1 MKKSIVIVESP
12 AKARTIEKYLGK
24 NFRVRAS
31 AGHVRDLPP
40 RALGVDIRHG
50 FNPTY
55 RIIQGKESVVAGLKK
70 EAKSAD
76 VIYLAADPDR
86 EGEAICFHLAHELN
100 GQGDQPIYRILFNE
114 ITKTAIL
121 KALEHPSQI
130 DQDKVDAQQ
139 ARRILDRIV
148 GYKVSPLLWQK
159 VRKGLSAGR
168 VQTVAVRMI
177 VERECEIRAFQPEE
191 YWDFKVHLKGSEPP
205 PFEAKAFHLRGK
217 KFHIPN
223 QEEADALLDHLQTA
237 DFVVKSVTR
246 KERKRRPVPPFITS
260 KLQQEAV
267 RKLGFTVKKTMTLAQ
282 RLYEGIDLGDEGTVG
297 LITYMRTDSTRISDD
312 ALNEVRG
319 YITESFGEKYLPKD
333 PVRYRTKKG
342 AQDAH
347 EAIRP
352 TSVARHPDRVK
363 PFLERDLFRL
373 YSLIWNRFV
382 ACQMVPALFDQTELL
397 IGAGDVDFKVVG
409 SILKFDGFLK
419 LYRSD
424 EDDEAG
430 DSSSEG
436 KILPELT
443 EGEKLKVLELLREQK
458 FTQPP
463 PRFNEASL
471 VKALEE
477 KGIGRPSTYQQ
488 ILSVIMSRDY
498 VRKDEGRFA
507 ATELGEVVNDL
518 LIRYFNELFD
528 YDYTAKLERDLDSI
542 ESGEADWIETL
553 DGFYKGFKE
562 NLDHARTEMKNL
574 RREEVPTDEKC
585 ELCGSM
591 MVMRWGKFGRF
602 LSCAN
607 YPKCRNTRERKE
619 NESDPVE
626 APREV
631 CSKCGRPMVLK
642 RGRYGHFLACSGYPE
657 CKNTKQ
663 LIQKDGQ
670 TVAAQE
676 VELDENCPNCGD
688 KLVKKMG
695 RYGEFIACRQYP
707 ECRYIKPNG
716 TGVTCPE
723 CKQGELVERKSKR
736 GKTFYACDRYPDCN
750 FVLWQKPIPEACP
763 DCGTPYLLEKTTK
776 KSGTRRFCPNKECG
790 FVVSVDESSEES
802 SAKVESEVPVS

>member
-1 MKKSIVIVESP
+1 VKKSIVIVESP

-55 RIIQGKESVVAGLKK
+55 RVIPGKEAVVANLKK
-70 EAKSAD
+70 EAKSAEA
-76 VIYLAADPDR
+76 IYLAADPDR
-86 EGEAICFHLAHELN
+86 EGEAICFHLAHELS
-100 GQGDQPIYRILFNE
+100 GEDGQPIYRILFNE
-114 ITKTAIL
+114 ITKSAIL

-159 VRKGLSAGR
+159 VKTGLSAGR
-168 VQTVAVRMI
+168 VQTVAVRLI
-177 VERECEIRAFQPEE
+177 VEREREIRDFKPEE
-191 YWDFKVHLKGSEPP
+191 YWDFRAQLEGSAPP
-205 PFEAKAFHLRGK
+205 PFEAKAFHLHGK
-217 KFHIPN
+217 KFKVEN
-223 QEEADALLDHLQTA
+223 QEEADAVLEQLQKST
-237 DFVVKSVTR
+237 FIVESVVR

-282 RLYEGIDLGDEGTVG
+282 RLYEGVDLGEEGTVG
-297 LITYMRTDSTRISDD
+297 LITYMRTDSTRVSDD
-312 ALNEVRG
+312 ALKDVRA
-319 YITESFGEKYLPKD
+319 YIAEGFGDQYLPKD
-333 PVRYRTKKG
+333 PVRYRTKKS

-352 TSVARHPDRVK
+352 TSVARHPDRIKV
-363 PFLERDLFRL
+363 FLERDLFRL

-397 IGAGDVDFKVVG
+397 IGAGDVEFKAVG
-409 SILKFDGFLK
+409 SILKFDGFLR

-424 EDDEAG
+424 EEDQPEDPSA
-430 DSSSEG
+430 EG
-436 KILPELT
+436 NLLPELT
-443 EGEKLKVLELLREQK
+443 EGEKLKVLDLLREQK

-463 PRFNEASL
+463 PRYNEASL
-471 VKALEE
+471 VKALED

-498 VRKDEGRFA
+498 VRRDEGRFS
-507 ATELGEVVNDL
+507 ATELGEVVIDL
-518 LIRYFNELFD
+518 LVNSFNELFD

-542 ESGEADWIETL
+542 EAGDADWIETL
-553 DGFYKGFKE
+553 QGFYQGFKE
-562 NLDHARTEMKNL
+562 KLDLARSEMKNL
-574 RREEVPTDEKC
+574 RREEIPTDEKC
-585 ELCGSM
+585 ELCGSA

-607 YPKCRNTRERKE
+607 YPKCRNTRELKE
-619 NESDPVE
+619 NDQEPVE
-626 APREV
+626 TPQES
-631 CSKCGRPMVLK
+631 CSKCGSPMVLK
-642 RGRYGHFLACSGYPE
+642 KGKYGHFLACTGYPK
-657 CKNTKQ
+657 CKNTKK
-663 LIQKDGQ
+663 LIQMNGQ
-670 TVAAQE
+670 TVPAQE
-676 VELDENCPNCGD
+676 TELDENCPSCGD
-688 KLVKKMG
+688 KLVKKLG
-695 RYGEFIACRQYP
+695 RYGEFVACRQYP
-707 ECRYIKPNG
+707 ECRYIKANT

-723 CKQGELVERKSKR
+723 CKEGEVVERKSRR
-736 GKTFYACDRYPDCN
+736 GKIFYGCDRYPDCK
-750 FVLWQKPIPEACP
+750 FVLWQKPISESCPECEA
-763 DCGTPYLLEKTTK
+763 PYLLEKTTK

-790 FVVSVDESSEES
+790 FVVEVDGSPEET
-802 SAKVESEVPVS
+802 SAGVEREVPVL